1 MQQHI
6 SSAEENKNI
15 HSQSNCNN
23 CNGNGTTINGLD
35 AGEGLLKSNLCEIN
49 FKRDRFNYYT
59 NYQNLILKISDTVI
73 VEAERGCDLGVV
85 TAIGDCAIIKYQA
98 KKNQCHDFKKIL
110 RSATEEDLNL
120 FKANRQKEEDA
131 FDVATDKIRKH
142 NLSMKLVDVEYQL
155 DSSRITFYYTADHR
169 IDFREL
175 VKDLAHIYH
184 TRIEMRQIGVRDE
197 TKRIGGVGVCGREI
211 CCTTWLFDFERIS
224 SQYVSVQGLT
234 FNPIKLS
241 GQCGRL
247 KCCLLFELDNYG

>member
-1 MQQHI
+1 MQESI
-6 SSAEENKNI
+6 SSPEENKNI
-15 HSQSNCNN
+15 HSQSSCGN
-23 CNGNGTTINGLD
+23 CNGNNTNTAEKKAKDDLCQ
-35 AGEGLLKSNLCEIN
+35 SNLCEIY
-49 FKRDRFNYYT
+49 FKRDRYNYYI
-59 NYQNLILKISDTVI
+59 NDQNLNLRINETVI
-73 VEAERGCDLGVV
+73 VESERGCDLGEI
-85 TAIGDCAIIKYQA
+85 TAIGDCAVIKYRA
-98 KKNQCHDFKKIL
+98 RKNHSDNFKKIL

-120 FKANRQKEEDA
+120 FRANKQKEEDA
-131 FDVATDKIRKH
+131 FDVASNKIIKH

-155 DSSRITFYYTADHR
+155 DSSRITFYYTADYR

-175 VKDLAHIYH
+175 VKDLAAIYH

-197 TKRIGGVGVCGREI
+197 TKRIGGIGVCGREI

-224 SQYVSVQGLT
+224 NQCVSVQGLT